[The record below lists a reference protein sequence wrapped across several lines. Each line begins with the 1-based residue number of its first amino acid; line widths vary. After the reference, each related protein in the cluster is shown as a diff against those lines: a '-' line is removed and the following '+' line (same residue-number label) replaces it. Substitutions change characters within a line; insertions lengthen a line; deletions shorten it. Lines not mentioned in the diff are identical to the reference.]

1 MAFLAVSWGGAA
13 AVLLREWIFLR
24 VMVGGSRGVAGPK
37 ELMGLV
43 GVVTDCRAYSPPTP
57 RSVEVEA
64 RFFTTCQILWMM
76 TFQNLERSVKHVM
89 CLSKRNVRNNFLVLV
104 PPIVMLAIDVPVRA
118 AVAVAPVPPPPV
130 KESKNLF
137 YHTFHSKLHSDYLK
151 SQCLDLNEKNICG

>member
-13 AVLLREWIFLR
+13 AVLLREWIFLY

-43 GVVTDCRAYSPPTP
+43 GSVTDCRAYSQPTP

-76 TFQNLERSVKHVM
+76 TFQNLERSVQHVM
-89 CLSKRNVRNNFLVLV
+89 CLSKRNVRNKFLVLV
-104 PPIVMLAIDVPVRA
+104 VKIFFTTHSTPNCTAI
-118 AVAVAPVPPPPV
+118 
-130 KESKNLF
+130 
-137 YHTFHSKLHSDYLK
+137 
-151 SQCLDLNEKNICG
+151 I